1 MIKNTPFFLTAPQTR
16 DIITERPFAI
26 SDMPQIPQ
34 ETIQRIREAADIVEV
49 ISEHIQLRKTGRN
62 FVGLCPFHGEKTPSF
77 NVNPELQI
85 YKCFG
90 CDAGGDVFKFV
101 QQIDRVSFVEAV
113 AHLAQR
119 TGIALPSAGQQPAD
133 ELSDQLYRACDLAMK
148 YYHHLLRQP
157 EGRETLSYLQNRGIS
172 DQTVDRFGLG
182 CAPAEWDAFFKV
194 AIRRQLDPAVLE
206 RAGLISARKEGKGY
220 YDRFRERLVFP
231 IANLSGRTIAFGART
246 LKGDQQPKY
255 LNSPETPIYHKS
267 STLYGLH
274 QAREAIR
281 QQECV
286 LVVEG
291 YMDYLALAQH
301 GIAHAVASAGT
312 ALTEEH
318 CRLLARFARRVVL
331 VFDGDEAGS
340 AASLRGLEVVLATGL
355 EAYVVSLP
363 GGHDPDTL
371 VQAEGPEALLALVA
385 AAGSALDFHLGHLAR
400 QHDLRTLEGKARAAE
415 AIQSLLAR
423 CRDAVRRD
431 LLLREASQRLGIDEK
446 AFRQQLQHTLRRQA
460 SRHQQT
466 PPPPSTTQKA
476 LSDSEETILGLL
488 IQYPRLIAPTAEV
501 LSLEDFANPLVQH
514 LIRELFEN
522 YRQAQTLDLTL
533 LMEGARDEAFSQ
545 LISACAMEGFIAE
558 QVEQVWENLVRR
570 LQSKTLSRQISQI
583 QQALRKAEADH
594 NETEEKNLQ
603 AELTRLVQERQRLQ
617 PSSIS

>member
-1 MIKNTPFFLTAPQTR
+1 
-16 DIITERPFAI
+16 
-26 SDMPQIPQ
+26 MPQIPQ
-34 ETIQRIREAADIVEV
+34 ETIQRIREATDIVEL
-49 ISEHIQLRKTGRN
+49 ISEHVQLRKTGRN

-90 CDAGGDVFKFV
+90 CDAGGNVFKFV
-101 QQIDRVSFVEAV
+101 QQIDRVSFIEAV

-119 TGIALPSAGQQPAD
+119 TGIALPSATQQPAD
-133 ELSDQLYRACDLAMK
+133 ELSDQLYRACDLAAK
-148 YYHHLLRQP
+148 YYHHLLSQP
-157 EGRETLSYLQNRGIS
+157 QGKETLSYLQNRGIS
-172 DQTVDRFGLG
+172 DQTIDRFGLG

-194 AIRRQLDPAVLE
+194 ASRRQFDPAILE
-206 RAGLISARKEGKGY
+206 RAGLVSARKEGKGY

-231 IANLSGRTIAFGART
+231 ITNLSGRAIAFGART

-281 QQECV
+281 QQESV

-301 GIAHAVASAGT
+301 GIKHAVASAGT

-363 GGHDPDTL
+363 GGHDPDTY
-371 VQAEGPEALLALVA
+371 VQTEGPEALLALVGTA
-385 AAGSALDFHLGHLAR
+385 ESALDFHLGQLAR
-400 QHDLRTLEGKARAAE
+400 QHDLRTLEGKTRAAE
-415 AIQSLLAR
+415 SIQSLLAR

-446 AFRQQLQHTLRRQA
+446 AFRQQLQQTLRRQA
-460 SRHQQT
+460 PR
-466 PPPPSTTQKA
+466 PTQAPQEQAPDNPVSKPIPNP
-476 LSDSEETILGLL
+476 ERTFLGLL
-488 IQYPRLIAPTAEV
+488 LQYPRFIGPTA
-501 LSLEDFANPLVQH
+501 Q
-514 LIRELFEN
+514 ELPPEAFGDPRAQRLARLLFDE
-522 YRQAQTLDLTL
+522 YHQASELDLSG
-533 LMEGARDEAFSQ
+533 LMGRAGDPELVQ
-545 LISACAMEGFIAE
+545 LISTCAMEGFDPAQVQQAWKEALLHFQQRQLKRQLDQINQGLNTAARAQDEAE
-558 QVEQVWENLVRR
+558 IRR
-570 LQSKTLSRQISQI
+570 LQQEASRLK
-583 QQALRKAEADH
+583 QAQRSLAEAHALD
-594 NETEEKNLQ
+594 Q
-603 AELTRLVQERQRLQ
+603 F
-617 PSSIS
+617 

>member
-1 MIKNTPFFLTAPQTR
+1 MA
-16 DIITERPFAI
+16 
-26 SDMPQIPQ
+26 QIPQ
-34 ETIQRIREAADIVEV
+34 ETLQRIREATDIVEV
-49 ISEHIQLRKTGRN
+49 ISEHVQLRKTGRN

-90 CDAGGDVFKFV
+90 CNAGGDVFKFV
-101 QQIDRVSFVEAV
+101 QQIDRVSFTEAV

-119 TGIALPSAGQQPAD
+119 TGIALPSADQQPVD

-157 EGRETLSYLQNRGIS
+157 QGKETLSYLQNRGIS
-172 DQTVDRFGLG
+172 EETIDRFGLG

-194 AIRRQLDPAVLE
+194 ASRRQFDPAVLE
-206 RAGLISARKEGKGY
+206 RAGLVSARKEGKGY
-220 YDRFRERLVFP
+220 YDRFRERLIFP
-231 IANLSGRTIAFGART
+231 ITNLSARTIAFGART

-255 LNSPETPIYHKS
+255 LNSPETPVYHKS

-281 QQECV
+281 QQECA

-301 GIAHAVASAGT
+301 GIKHTVASAGT

-363 GGHDPDTL
+363 GGHDPDTF
-371 VQAEGPEALLALVA
+371 VQAEGPEALLALVGT
-385 AAGSALDFHLGHLAR
+385 AGSALDFHLGQLAR

-415 AIQSLLAR
+415 AVQSLLAR
-423 CRDAVRRD
+423 CRDTVRRD

-446 AFRQQLQHTLRRQA
+446 AFRQQLQQTLRRQA
-460 SRHQQT
+460 PRAPQAPQEQIPANQAAKNLRNPERT
-466 PPPPSTTQKA
+466 F
-476 LSDSEETILGLL
+476 LGLL
-488 IQYPRLIAPTAEV
+488 LQYPRFIGPTAQVVRPEV
-501 LSLEDFANPLVQH
+501 FADLRAQHLARLLFNEYHQARELDLSDLMRRAGDSELVQ
-514 LIRELFEN
+514 LISTCAMVGLDEAQVEQEWEGHVQYLQREALT
-522 YRQAQTLDLTL
+522 RQIEQVQLELHKAVA
-533 LMEGARDEAFSQ
+533 ARDETRQ
-545 LISACAMEGFIAE
+545 QDLQREHE
-558 QVEQVWENLVRR
+558 R
-570 LQSKTLSRQISQI
+570 LRKER
-583 QQALRKAEADH
+583 QAL
-594 NETEEKNLQ
+594 LP
-603 AELTRLVQERQRLQ
+603 
-617 PSSIS
+617 PSSSP

>member
-1 MIKNTPFFLTAPQTR
+1 MA
-16 DIITERPFAI
+16 
-26 SDMPQIPQ
+26 QIPQ
-34 ETIQRIREAADIVEV
+34 ETLQRIREATDIVEV
-49 ISEHIQLRKTGRN
+49 ISEHVQLRKTGRN

-90 CDAGGDVFKFV
+90 CNAGGDVFKFV
-101 QQIDRVSFVEAV
+101 QQVDRVSFTEAV

-119 TGIALPSAGQQPAD
+119 TGIALPSADQQPVD

-157 EGRETLSYLQNRGIS
+157 QGKETLSYLQNRGIS
-172 DQTVDRFGLG
+172 EETIDRFGLG

-194 AIRRQLDPAVLE
+194 ASRRQFDPAVLE
-206 RAGLISARKEGKGY
+206 RAGLVSARKEGKGY
-220 YDRFRERLVFP
+220 YDRFRERLIFP
-231 IANLSGRTIAFGART
+231 ITNLSARTIAFGART

-255 LNSPETPIYHKS
+255 LNSPETPVYHKS

-281 QQECV
+281 QQECA

-291 YMDYLALAQH
+291 YMDYLALAQR
-301 GIAHAVASAGT
+301 GIKHTVASAGT

-363 GGHDPDTL
+363 GGHDPDTF
-371 VQAEGPEALLALVA
+371 VQAEGPEALLALVGT
-385 AAGSALDFHLGHLAR
+385 AGSALDFHLGQLAR

-415 AIQSLLAR
+415 AVQSLLAR
-423 CRDAVRRD
+423 CRDTVRRD

-446 AFRQQLQHTLRRQA
+446 AFRQQLQQTLRRQA
-460 SRHQQT
+460 PRAPQAPQEQIPAIQAAKNLPNPERT
-466 PPPPSTTQKA
+466 F
-476 LSDSEETILGLL
+476 LGLL
-488 IQYPRLIAPTAEV
+488 LQYPRFIGPTAQVVHPEV
-501 LSLEDFANPLVQH
+501 FADLRAQH
-514 LIRELFEN
+514 LARLLFNEYHQARELDLSDLMRRAGDPELVELISTCAMVGLDEAQVEQEWEGHVQ
-522 YRQAQTLDLTL
+522 YLQREALTRQIEQVQLELHKAVA
-533 LMEGARDEAFSQ
+533 ARDETRQ
-545 LISACAMEGFIAE
+545 QDLQREHE
-558 QVEQVWENLVRR
+558 R
-570 LQSKTLSRQISQI
+570 LRKER
-583 QQALRKAEADH
+583 QAL
-594 NETEEKNLQ
+594 LP
-603 AELTRLVQERQRLQ
+603 
-617 PSSIS
+617 PSSSP

>member
-1 MIKNTPFFLTAPQTR
+1 
-16 DIITERPFAI
+16 
-26 SDMPQIPQ
+26 MPQIPQ

-49 ISEHIQLRKTGRN
+49 ISEHVQLRKTGRN

-77 NVNPELQI
+77 NVNPELQFF
-85 YKCFG
+85 KCFG

-101 QQIDRVSFVEAV
+101 QQIDRVSFTEAV

-119 TGIALPSAGQQPAD
+119 TGIALPSASQQPAD

-157 EGRETLSYLQNRGIS
+157 EGKEPLSYLKNRGIS
-172 DQTVDRFGLG
+172 DETIERFGLG
-182 CAPAEWDAFFKV
+182 WAPAEWDAFYKV
-194 AIRRQLDPAVLE
+194 AGRRQFDQVALE
-206 RAGLISARKEGKGY
+206 RAGLISARKEGKGF

-281 QQECV
+281 QQESV

-318 CRLLARFARRVVL
+318 CRLLGRFARRVVL

-363 GGHDPDTL
+363 VGHDPDTL

-385 AAGSALDFHLGHLAR
+385 AAGSALDFHLGQLAR

-431 LLLREASQRLGIDEK
+431 LLLREASQRLGIDER
-446 AFRQQLQHTLRRQA
+446 AFRQQLQYTLRRQT
-460 SRHQQT
+460 SGHPQG
-466 PPPPSTTQKA
+466 PPPPSATQKT

-501 LSLEDFANPLVQH
+501 LSLEDFANPLVQR
-514 LIRELFEN
+514 LIRELFDN
-522 YRQAQTLDLTL
+522 YRQAQTLDLTV

-558 QVEQVWENLVRR
+558 QVDQVWENLVRR

-583 QQALRKAEADH
+583 QQALRKAEVDH
-594 NETEEKNLQ
+594 NEIEKRALQ
-603 AELTRLVQERQRLQ
+603 AELTRLIQERQRFQ
-617 PSSIS
+617 PPSIS